1 MKSMILSVWMT
12 LALGT
17 AVEAAL
23 PPLYQT
29 AAEIK
34 SMMADEQLGQKL
46 QSGEAIMTIQ
56 KTDAGYEIV
65 TNQHRLQVEVNYE
78 PAKQPGPAKF
88 KLQFGDPVL
97 LLTKP

>member
-1 MKSMILSVWMT
+1 MTLSVWMALT
-12 LALGT
+12 LGT
-17 AVEAAL
+17 TVEAVL

-34 SMMADEQLGQKL
+34 SIMADEQLGQKL
-46 QSGEAIMTIQ
+46 QAGEAIMSIQ
-56 KTDAGYEIV
+56 KNDTGYEIV
-65 TNQHRLQVEVNYE
+65 TNQHRLQVEVSYE

-88 KLQFGDPVL
+88 KLQFEDPVL